1 MTHMVAHAL
10 WYKQI
15 ADRAGRTE
23 IWATVVKRVGN
34 TYVRETGWVFNN
46 LTYLPFMTRSQWA
59 NNPLGRT
66 AEWTAADDA
75 KWKTGCDTP
84 ATGKDACRSYR
95 RTTVY
100 TATAKPGGGYLF
112 GQENQ
117 WMLNNIVMFGN
128 CARS

>member
-34 TYVRETGWVFNN
+34 TYVRETGWVFNT

-84 ATGKDACRSYR
+84 ASGKDACRS
-95 RTTVY
+95 
-100 TATAKPGGGYLF
+100 
-112 GQENQ
+112 
-117 WMLNNIVMFGN
+117 
-128 CARS
+128 